1 MMRLLLQWVLSALS
15 LIAVAKLLPGFR
27 IQDFGG
33 ALVVAAGMP
42 YCAAA
47 VGWAATQDE
56 TSITVRA
63 DVAAGVVISWIG
75 WLILAIAGAAW
86 SWRSWRSRR
95 EAVRA

>member
-1 MMRLLLQWVLSALS
+1 MRLWSIRLWAS
-15 LIAVAKLLPGFR
+15 I
-27 IQDFGG
+27 G
-33 ALVVAAGMP
+33 ALVLAAGMP

-63 DVAAGVVISWIG
+63 DVAFGVLVSWVG
-75 WLILAIAGAAW
+75 STILMIAGALW
-86 SWRSWRSRR
+86 TLRSLRARR

>member
-1 MMRLLLQWVLSALS
+1 MRFLSIRLWS
-15 LIAVAKLLPGFR
+15 SI
-27 IQDFGG
+27 G

-47 VGWAATQDE
+47 LGWAATQDD

-63 DVAAGVVISWIG
+63 DVAVGVFASWIG
-75 WLILAIAGAAW
+75 SAILMVAGTAW
-86 SWRSWRSRR
+86 TVRSWRARR

>member
-1 MMRLLLQWVLSALS
+1 MRIWSIRFWASV
-15 LIAVAKLLPGFR
+15 
-27 IQDFGG
+27 G

-63 DVAAGVVISWIG
+63 DVAAGVFAWWIG
-75 WLILAIAGAAW
+75 SAILMVVGTAW
-86 SWRSWRSRR
+86 TVRAWRARR
-95 EAVRA
+95 QAVRV

>member
-1 MMRLLLQWVLSALS
+1 MRFPSARLWAS
-15 LIAVAKLLPGFR
+15 V
-27 IQDFGG
+27 G
-33 ALVVAAGMP
+33 ALVLAAGMP

-63 DVAAGVVISWIG
+63 DVAVGVFASWIG
-75 WLILAIAGAAW
+75 SSILAIAGAIW
-86 SWRSWRSRR
+86 TVRSWRARR